1 MACLC
6 NSTHSRQKRCQFC
19 TMAAQSHFG
28 NSKVSDK
35 RRREVDQRSFESI
48 DENTHSTTYIN
59 GQGDESTSAEQP
71 LVALLNDGFS
81 GSLTWSDFLTGVDDI
96 TGPISKHGT
105 EHVLAQTSDDS
116 TQNGFR
122 KFSQSQSGSS
132 SDLRI
137 FQDAI
142 GDAGPCSHEVKNC
155 MKVAIGILR
164 ALHIPSS
171 TCLKTR
177 HEFPSSKASHPRMI
191 DSVLSAN
198 REAVQLI
205 SDILKCT
212 CSSSSQLQLVLA
224 VILHKIIIWYRATI
238 RSNVSENESDSS
250 SQSAAA
256 QSLSKN
262 TYGSH
267 AERVSHLPMKLG
279 EYTFDA
285 ALECKIRGQIIQ
297 NELQHLRFLVDKL
310 PSCVQEPNAQDHTSL
325 GSPCQSSKSCST
337 VSSGTS
343 TPSEKTR
350 LAGNF
355 RRKFYEFL
363 RGQLESA
370 KAATKVY
377 AEK

>member
-1 MACLC
+1 
-6 NSTHSRQKRCQFC
+6 
-19 TMAAQSHFG
+19 MAAQSHFG

-250 SQSAAA
+250 SQSSAA

-310 PSCVQEPNAQDHTSL
+310 SNCVQERSRTL
-325 GSPCQSSKSCST
+325 RIT
-337 VSSGTS
+337 R
-343 TPSEKTR
+343 PSEA
-350 LAGNF
+350 L
-355 RRKFYEFL
+355 
-363 RGQLESA
+363 A
-370 KAATKVY
+370 KAARAVPPSVRELQLHRKRRDLREIFGGSFTSSCGVSWRVRKQRPKSMPKNESSGLANPKSSCSV
-377 AEK
+377 